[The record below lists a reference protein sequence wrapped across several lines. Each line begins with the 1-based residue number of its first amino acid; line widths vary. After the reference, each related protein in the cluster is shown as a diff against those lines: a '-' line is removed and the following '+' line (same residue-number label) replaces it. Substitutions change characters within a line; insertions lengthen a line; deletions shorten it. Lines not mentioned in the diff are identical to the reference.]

1 MQTIMERARE
11 LANKI
16 GELPA
21 IPSVVL
27 NAMSL
32 LNDPS
37 VTVKKIQ
44 EQILM
49 DQGLTAYIL
58 KIANS
63 PLYGLRKE
71 VSTVSYAINLMGYNT
86 TKSILMAYLTKNIYN
101 QSGSKFIHNLL
112 WKHSLCTAVIAKEL
126 AGNLNNINV
135 EEVFITALLH
145 DIGKAVML
153 KNRSEEF
160 QGIVE
165 KVLNEGGSMI
175 EEERKAFGFTHVEVG
190 YLVMKNWRFSEGM
203 VETLVYHHNLQDYYG
218 NNRMVPIVSLANKLS
233 SRVGYSLGT
242 IEGDLYETEILSIN
256 EEQLENIVNNAMADI
271 EQFLELFG

>member
-1 MQTIMERARE
+1 MQTIMERARN
-11 LANKI
+11 LADKV

-126 AGNLNNINV
+126 ANNVSNINS
-135 EEVFITALLH
+135 EEVFIAALLH
-145 DIGKAVML
+145 DIGKAVLL
-153 KNRSEEF
+153 KNRPKDF
-160 QGIVE
+160 QEIVE
-165 KVLNEGGSMI
+165 RVLNDGCVMI
-175 EEERKAFGFTHVEVG
+175 HEERKVLGFTHVEVG
-190 YLVMKNWRFSEGM
+190 YLIMKNWRFSEGI
-203 VETLVYHHNLQDYYG
+203 VEALVYHHNLQDYYG

-233 SRVGYSLGT
+233 GRVGYAVGH
-242 IEGDLYETEILSIN
+242 IEGDIYETEILSISD
-256 EEQLENIVNNAMADI
+256 EKLETIVNNAMADI